1 MNGYLTPLTDAI
13 LDHEGTIDKYIG
25 DAIVAFWNA
34 PLDVPDHVSKA
45 VSAALKMRS
54 ELLAFNAARKQA
66 ASERGATYIPAMFG
80 IGLNVGPCSVG
91 NMGSLRRFDYS
102 VLGDTVNLASRLEGV
117 SKIYYVD
124 IIASESVVR
133 KAPQFACLVFPRA

>member
-1 MNGYLTPLTDAI
+1 
-13 LDHEGTIDKYIG
+13 
-25 DAIVAFWNA
+25 
-34 PLDVPDHVSKA
+34 
-45 VSAALKMRS
+45 
-54 ELLAFNAARKQA
+54 
-66 ASERGATYIPAMFG
+66 
-80 IGLNVGPCSVG
+80 VG

-133 KAPQFACLVFPRA
+133 KAPQFAWVELDRVRTWLAGQKLLDAAAEAALRREVDAEVAAAFKA